1 MIRDVKY
8 PRQPTVAFRGCKA
21 EIAKAKAWDVSS
33 YQLNEVKDPMSE
45 PDAGQEIRQK

>member
-33 YQLNEVKDPMSE
+33 YQLNEENIQCQSQMPV
-45 PDAGQEIRQK
+45 RR